1 MGDLQG
7 GAEDFMYG
15 IDCNETYTAFTVPDG
30 RDKIRQAEPMTD
42 GGILKLELRKRVLEC
57 LQSAHGEKLTA
68 SEIGRW
74 IMANYPEECALKLA
88 NSTVMETDDQLLT
101 QLRAEIYGSQRSWQ
115 RQDPSL
121 KTTEGRPR
129 RFFWSTKDDETE
141 VAEAEGAVSP
151 VQGAK
156 RTEHS
161 LYPLLS
167 EYLWTEH
174 NVHSM
179 RIDEKRSSNRVGSG
193 ANEWLHP
200 DVVGMEDLSTEWAP
214 EIRACVREH
223 ADTRT
228 KLWAFEVK
236 LLLNR
241 SNVRRS
247 FFQTVSN
254 ASWANFSYLVAA
266 EIEGPDIMK
275 ELRLLATAHGIGVIQ
290 LDVTDVSASQVLI
303 PARERPNVDW
313 DTCNRLAEENRDF
326 VEYIKLVR
334 KFYQTGETNVRDW
347 GM

>member
-1 MGDLQG
+1 M
-7 GAEDFMYG
+7 
-15 IDCNETYTAFTVPDG
+15 
-30 RDKIRQAEPMTD
+30 
-42 GGILKLELRKRVLEC
+42 KLELRKRVLER
-57 LQSAHGEKLTA
+57 LRADPGAKLTA
-68 SEIGRW
+68 AEIARW
-74 IMANYPEECALKLA
+74 IMSTYPAECAQKIA
-88 NSTVMETDDQLLT
+88 DSTVIETDEQLFA
-101 QLRAEIYGSQRSWQ
+101 QLRAEIYGSHRNWQ
-115 RQDPSL
+115 HQDPFL

-129 RFFWSTKDDETE
+129 RFFWSQKDDATE
-141 VAEAEGAVSP
+141 VAEAEAPVSRADEAA
-151 VQGAK
+151 GR

-161 LYPLLS
+161 LYPLLAT
-167 EYLWTEH
+167 YLWTEH

-179 RIDEKRSSNRVGSG
+179 RIDEKRSGNRSGSG

-200 DVVGMEDLSTEWAP
+200 DIVGMQDLSSDWTS

-254 ASWANFSYLVAA
+254 ASWANFGYLVAA
-266 EIEGPDIMK
+266 EIEGSDTLK
-275 ELRLLATAHGIGVIQ
+275 ELRLLATAHGVGVIQ
-290 LDVTDVSASQVLI
+290 LDADDPPASQILI
-303 PARERPNVDW
+303 PARERADIDW

-334 KFYQTGETNVRDW
+334 KFYQTGETSARDW
-347 GM
+347 GLKLNEE